1 MRQTRP
7 LRSISLVTL
16 VLFATATA
24 VPLSAAEP
32 GSTWDLALETTPS
45 VQSLAWAQTVEPV
58 PAEAGSPS
66 GDAFEAAATAVPIDA
81 RAAADWRSVDD
92 MALAAAARQ
101 DDPDV
106 GQGNRTWRW
115 LKRYWWVPVLVG
127 GAIALAVQDDSP
139 DDGEDDD

>member
-45 VQSLAWAQTVEPV
+45 VQALAWAQTVEP
-58 PAEAGSPS
+58 
-66 GDAFEAAATAVPIDA
+66 VPIDA

>member
-24 VPLSAAEP
+24 VPLSSAEP

-45 VQSLAWAQTVEPV
+45 VQALTWARAVEP
-58 PAEAGSPS
+58 
-66 GDAFEAAATAVPIDA
+66 VPIDA